1 MIAVIPCRTKSKG
14 IPNKNFCSVAGLP
27 LVQHAIDFAKSID
40 CFVVVTTDEQWVIDC
55 LESVYHYRINAVLT
69 DGSYLHSDGCSG
81 LDVWRDAWKRY
92 ESEGPSSI
100 YLEPS
105 SPIRQPEDVFMCTAK
120 LEHYKSAAT
129 VSETQ
134 KKFCP
139 EKQIPAG
146 ERIVFP
152 KGHIASRQSIP
163 SYYHLNGVC
172 YAARSI
178 DVLDDF
184 YADCAMVVTPH
195 ETVNIDDPKDLRLAR
210 FLLED
215 GEVF

>member
-1 MIAVIPCRTKSKG
+1 MIAVIPCRTGSKG
-14 IPNKNFCSVAGLP
+14 IPNKNFMSIGGVP
-27 LVQHAIDFAKSID
+27 LVQRAINFAKELGL
-40 CFVVVTTDEQWVIDC
+40 FVVVTTDQKWAVSS
-55 LESVYHYRINAVLT
+55 LEHVYRDSINYVLT
-69 DGSYLHSDGCSG
+69 EDSYLHSDGCCG
-81 LDVWRDAWKRY
+81 LHVWRHAWEKY
-92 ESEGPSSI
+92 ASVWPASI

-105 SPIRQPEDVFMCTAK
+105 SPVRHRDDIFMCLTK
-120 LEHYKSAAT
+120 LDSHKSAAT

-163 SYYHLNGVC
+163 NYYHLNGVC
-172 YAARSI
+172 YAARSL

-215 GEVF
+215 GEIF

>member
-1 MIAVIPCRTKSKG
+1 MIAVIPCRTGSKG
-14 IPNKNFCSVAGLP
+14 IPNKNFISIGGVP
-27 LVQHAIDFAKSID
+27 LVQRAIDFAKELD
-40 CFVVVTTDEQWVIDC
+40 LFVVVTTDQQWVIDC
-55 LESVYHYRINAVLT
+55 LESVYHNVEAVLT
-69 DGSYLHSDGCSG
+69 EGSYLHSDGCSG
-81 LDVWRDAWKRY
+81 LDVWRDAWRRY
-92 ESEGPSSI
+92 KSEGPSSI

-105 SPIRQPEDVFMCTAK
+105 SPIRRPEDVFMCTAK
-120 LEHYKSAAT
+120 LEYYKSAAT

-163 SYYHLNGVC
+163 NYYHLNGVC

-178 DVLDDF
+178 DVFDDF

-195 ETVNIDDPKDLRLAR
+195 DTVNIDDPKDLRLAR
-210 FLLED
+210 LLLED
-215 GEVF
+215 GEVL